1 MWRMEQSIIRL
12 VGLTR
17 QHNSLPSFHS
27 SPNTKRLPFM
37 FSQLLNSFYLRILR
51 VATFYPDVAEIWIVM
66 YVLRSKLNQERKGRQ
81 AGVQRRRELCLKK
94 IKYWKKNVSVSL
106 LCLLI
111 WRLLGRRKNQNLLL
125 GWEYRGL
132 LPAKWEALLRGYV
145 MSWNAVK
152 DAST

>member
-66 YVLRSKLNQERKGRQ
+66 YVLRSKLNQERKGGQ
-81 AGVQRRRELCLKK
+81 TGVQRRRELCLKK
-94 IKYWKKNVSVSL
+94 LNTGKKTLVFLYFVYWFGDFWADEKTKICSWAENTEAYF
-106 LCLLI
+106 
-111 WRLLGRRKNQNLLL
+111 RQN
-125 GWEYRGL
+125 GKPFY
-132 LPAKWEALLRGYV
+132 
-145 MSWNAVK
+145 AVT
-152 DAST
+152 SCHEMR